1 MPQQSENNTN
11 LFVLR
16 VFRYMISKK
25 ESFSIDKDE
34 LAFYP
39 SVCPCFHLMEG
50 EVGYY
55 QSLADA
61 EKSIRK
67 IVKKK
72 SNDAYG
78 FLVTE
83 LPLGSLMHSTD
94 YVSCW
99 RYLEDGSLWLKSE
112 GPSNLPR
119 QLRVCNKEP
128 YKGRDPKT
136 IRFKQ
141 GDIVEI
147 TRGDY
152 VELAIVWNTPSTAEQ
167 IEKVREQ
174 LRNSKDGSAAAL
186 NELSMGD
193 SYKVVTYSVLE
204 NGAVNYCVSD
214 ELSVNVLPPSRP
226 VPRKFATELRN
237 QLKRAQEEEFD
248 LPF

>member
-67 IVKKK
+67 IVKNK

-147 TRGDY
+147 PRNDY
-152 VELAIVWNTPSTAEQ
+152 AQLAIV
-167 IEKVREQ
+167 
-174 LRNSKDGSAAAL
+174 
-186 NELSMGD
+186 
-193 SYKVVTYSVLE
+193 
-204 NGAVNYCVSD
+204 
-214 ELSVNVLPPSRP
+214 
-226 VPRKFATELRN
+226 
-237 QLKRAQEEEFD
+237 
-248 LPF
+248 